1 MQTFKNI
8 KNFVAKVTRASLK
21 EEKHIRMTIDDAHK
35 LHAEINMLLLELKE
49 TSETANKTITL
60 DGGNF

>member
-1 MQTFKNI
+1 MQTYNNI
-8 KNFVAKVTRASLK
+8 KNFVAKLTRLSLK
-21 EEKHIRMTIDDAHK
+21 GDTHIRMTMDDAHK

-60 DGGNF
+60 DGGKF